1 VTGLPSGVTAITA
14 GNSFGYGGSS
24 GSSYTCA
31 LTTAGG
37 VKCWGSN
44 GSGQLGDTTTTTRLA
59 PVDVVGLAGGVTA
72 ISSGGYHTCA
82 LVTAGGVK
90 CWGRNSDGQLGD
102 TTTTTRLAPVEVAGL
117 AGGVTAI
124 SSGGYHTCALT
135 TTGGVKCWGD
145 NVYGQL
151 GNNATTN
158 RLTLADVTGLASGVA
173 AVAAGRDYSCA
184 LNMVGG
190 AKCWGYNYLGMLG
203 DNSTTTRLV
212 PVDVKGL
219 SSGVAAVALGNTHTC
234 ALTTMGGV
242 KCWGWNLYGQLGDN
256 STTQRL
262 TPVDVTGLASGVT
275 AIAAGDNHTCALST
289 AGGVKCWGD
298 NSRGQLGDNS
308 TTQRMTP
315 TDVAGLA
322 SGVTAIAAGIWHT
335 CALTTAGRVKCW
347 GWNGWGQLGDD
358 STTDRLTPVDVTG
371 LSSGVV
377 AISAGWYHTC
387 ALTIAGGAK
396 CWGSNIFGQ
405 VGDNST
411 TTRLTPVGVTGLAS
425 GVAAI
430 AAGGGN
436 TCALTMAG
444 GVRCWGL
451 NVYAQVG
458 DHSLANRLTPVDVTG
473 LASSVKAIDLGDF
486 HTCALTTAGGVK
498 CWGANRSGQLG
509 DNTQTQMQSTPVDVL
524 IIGPAGPPSL
534 PTILSIV
541 AGGGSAT
548 INFAPPSNNGGSPI
562 SGYTATCTAN
572 GQATQSANGSSSPIT
587 VRNLTVGVVYQCTVS
602 ATNGDGFTSGAS
614 TSLPV
619 TPRKKSSLTPI
630 LLLLLH

>member
-1 VTGLPSGVTAITA
+1 
-14 GNSFGYGGSS
+14 
-24 GSSYTCA
+24 
-31 LTTAGG
+31 
-37 VKCWGSN
+37 
-44 GSGQLGDTTTTTRLA
+44 
-59 PVDVVGLAGGVTA
+59 
-72 ISSGGYHTCA
+72 
-82 LVTAGGVK
+82 
-90 CWGRNSDGQLGD
+90 
-102 TTTTTRLAPVEVAGL
+102 
-117 AGGVTAI
+117 
-124 SSGGYHTCALT
+124 
-135 TTGGVKCWGD
+135 
-145 NVYGQL
+145 
-151 GNNATTN
+151 
-158 RLTLADVTGLASGVA
+158 
-173 AVAAGRDYSCA
+173 
-184 LNMVGG
+184 
-190 AKCWGYNYLGMLG
+190 MLG